1 MLVSQTLSLIYA
13 WLVILYCY
21 LTVSFDSVDRL
32 YYSVTR
38 ITTHYY
44 TLENLVDPKP
54 EKIATGF
61 FYQNLSNGQRFL
73 ITNKHVI
80 VNENENYFPNVVR
93 IKFHVNPKDLKQN
106 RDYDIPLYQSAKKLW
121 LQPKEGSA
129 DIVAIK
135 IDITELVQR
144 HFIAT
149 FFASNN
155 LLPTDMRLHV
165 ADDVFV
171 MGYPLGI
178 YDEIHNLPITRNG
191 TISSAYPVYF
201 NEKPYFLVDANLQE
215 GASGSPVITKFKY
228 IRPVASGGSI
238 FSGPSCYLLGIIS
251 STFPFGETRKP
262 PELNA
267 TYYASIIESM
277 TA

>member
-1 MLVSQTLSLIYA
+1 M
-13 WLVILYCY
+13 
-21 LTVSFDSVDRL
+21 
-32 YYSVTR
+32 
-38 ITTHYY
+38 
-44 TLENLVDPKP
+44 
-54 EKIATGF
+54 
-61 FYQNLSNGQRFL
+61 
-73 ITNKHVI
+73 
-80 VNENENYFPNVVR
+80 
-93 IKFHVNPKDLKQN
+93 
-106 RDYDIPLYQSAKKLW
+106 PLYQSAKELW
-121 LQPKEGSA
+121 FKPKEGRA

-135 IDITELVQR
+135 IDINELVQK

-155 LLPTDMRLHV
+155 LLPTNIRLHV

-171 MGYPLGI
+171 MDYPLGI
-178 YDEIHNLPITRNG
+178 YDESHNLPITRNG
-191 TISSAYPVYF
+191 TISSAYAVYF

-228 IRPVASGGSI
+228 IRPVVSGGSI

-251 STFPFGETRKP
+251 STFPPGETQML